1 VVNINDNIPVWILQ
15 LVFWFLVMLSVKS
28 SKNKYMLL
36 ETMQLDKN
44 TEVQTTTVVCLCT
57 LLSFDVEEFIVM
69 SMMVT
74 VQVDTLNPITCD

>member
-1 VVNINDNIPVWILQ
+1 MVNINDNIPVWILQ